1 MPVGLQITIDG
12 DQAVIKTLGALS
24 KNMRLALGR
33 AILVEAHDLRALIV
47 KGIRDQAPG
56 GMKFKP
62 ISQITAR
69 LRMMQRKGTARTL
82 KSITSGYRGVLERQ
96 ESKRSD
102 IRQFQRLAGFSKES
116 SASETAK
123 REKRFGKS
131 ASKALARYGNR
142 LDKATGGMKALI
154 NSGSL
159 IGSVNVTKVGKDP
172 LDGVFV
178 GVHRSARRKKGQGGD
193 PVSIA
198 AVHEF
203 GSKSYTVTVTKKMR
217 GWWFAMY
224 KAGVFSAP
232 LKKSTTS
239 ITRKT
244 PARPYIRP
252 SVSVWKE
259 KLEDRLGRRIQ
270 MEIDKIIAASGVKG
284 K

>member
-1 MPVGLQITIDG
+1 MPVGLQITVTG

-24 KNMRLALGR
+24 KNMRLALSR

-69 LRMMQRKGTARTL
+69 LRMMQRKGSSNTLSRAIKGMRSGDAKVMAKSTAGL
-82 KSITSGYRGVLERQ
+82 M
-96 ESKRSD
+96 
-102 IRQFQRLAGFSKES
+102 
-116 SASETAK
+116 
-123 REKRFGKS
+123 
-131 ASKALARYGNR
+131 
-142 LDKATGGMKALI
+142 KATSGMKALI

-159 IGSVNVTKVGKDP
+159 IGSINVTKIGKDP

-203 GSKSYTVTVTKKMR
+203 GSKAYTVTVTKKMR

-232 LKKSTTS
+232 LKKMTTS

-259 KLEDRLGRRIQ
+259 KLEERLGRRIQ
-270 MEIDKIIAASGVKG
+270 MEIDKIIAESGAKG
-284 K
+284 T

>member
-1 MPVGLQITIDG
+1 VPVALNITVTG
-12 DQAVIKTLGALS
+12 DKAVIKTFGELS

-62 ISQITAR
+62 LTETTKR
-69 LRMMQRKGTARTL
+69 LRMMQRKGSAKTL
-82 KSITSGYRGVLERQ
+82 
-96 ESKRSD
+96 
-102 IRQFQRLAGFSKES
+102 
-116 SASETAK
+116 ASVT
-123 REKRFGKS
+123 RRMGSKS
-131 ASKALARYGNR
+131 AKVRVDAALRMMR
-142 LDKATGGMKALI
+142 ATGGMKALI

-159 IGSVNVTKVGKDP
+159 LGSINVTKVGKNV

-178 GVHRSARRKKGQGGD
+178 GVHRNARRKKGQGGD

-232 LKKSTTS
+232 LKKTTMS

-244 PARPYIRP
+244 PARPFIRP
-252 SVSVWKE
+252 SVSYWKVN
-259 KLEDRLGRRIQ
+259 LEQRLARRIQ
-270 MEIDKIIAASGVKG
+270 MEIDKIIAASGAKG

>member
-1 MPVGLQITIDG
+1 MPVGLQITVTG
-12 DQAVIKTLGALS
+12 DQAVIKTLGTLS

-62 ISQITAR
+62 LSEMTKK
-69 LRMMQRKGTARTL
+69 LRMMQRKGSAKKLGSATKSMRTEMNKRMKAL
-82 KSITSGYRGVLERQ
+82 KSRKVNLIAGTALGVRSNVRISAAEKKLVKSDARIERAENKLDAATS
-96 ESKRSD
+96 
-102 IRQFQRLAGFSKES
+102 
-116 SASETAK
+116 
-123 REKRFGKS
+123 
-131 ASKALARYGNR
+131 
-142 LDKATGGMKALI
+142 GMKALI

-159 IGSVNVTKVGKDP
+159 IGSINVTKIGKDP

-203 GSKSYTVTVTKKMR
+203 GSKAYTVTVTKKMR

-232 LKKSTTS
+232 LKKTTTS

-259 KLEDRLGRRIQ
+259 KLEERLGRRIQ
-270 MEIDKIIAASGVKG
+270 MEIDKIIAASGAKG
-284 K
+284 T